1 MKVAQLLAGMELTG
15 MAVHLPTL
23 KQPLAAVEARQ
34 AVLTRLAERSLGRAI
49 NLASPQQVSEA
60 LYVTLRLPKPQ
71 GGEAAAKAGHGST
84 ADAALQALVR
94 SSPQCPLP
102 AWVLEYREVSKLRTA
117 FLEPYIERVVDGPRG
132 ARLFCTW
139 QQMATGT
146 GRLSARAP
154 NLQQVPR
161 GVTPVLGA
169 DGEASLPVCVRS
181 AFVASPGCVLLA
193 ADYKQLE
200 IRLFAAFSSD
210 PQLQREVRSGG
221 DLFVRLAAM
230 WYKKPCEQVTAEER
244 SGVKTMVYGLVYGLG
259 IDRLAGQLSTASGGV
274 VSQGQARE
282 MRQRFL
288 KSFPTLG
295 HYMEQA
301 DYPQP

>member
-1 MKVAQLLAGMELTG
+1 M
-15 MAVHLPTL
+15 
-23 KQPLAAVEARQ
+23 
-34 AVLTRLAERSLGRAI
+34 
-49 NLASPQQVSEA
+49 
-60 LYVTLRLPKPQ
+60 
-71 GGEAAAKAGHGST
+71 
-84 ADAALQALVR
+84 
-94 SSPQCPLP
+94 
-102 AWVLEYREVSKLRTA
+102 
-117 FLEPYIERVVDGPRG
+117 
-132 ARLFCTW
+132 
-139 QQMATGT
+139 
-146 GRLSARAP
+146 
-154 NLQQVPR
+154 PR